1 MPIPD
6 VVRRL
11 ERPDPKLMTLYLLSA
26 LFGSL
31 ATCGLAL
38 PIALIGL
45 IPLWIRYHTLRYRFD
60 EEGVGVSWGYF
71 FRHESH
77 ITYDKIQDIHVNRG
91 LLERWLGLGT
101 VDVQTAAGSAGAEIS
116 LVGLVDTDPVRDYL
130 YARMRGA
137 DDDGPAPVAG
147 EAAQGG
153 EDDALALLREIR
165 DQVVRLGSAG
175 ERPRVQLA
183 PPAAPPARE
192 EGPRA

>member
-1 MPIPD
+1 MAIPD
-6 VVRRL
+6 VVRDL
-11 ERPDPKLMTLYLLSA
+11 ERPHPRLMTLYLLSA
-26 LFGSL
+26 LLASL

-38 PIALIGL
+38 PVALIGL

-60 EEGVGVSWGYF
+60 AEGVGVSWGYF

-116 LVGLVDTDPVRDYL
+116 LVGLTDYDPVRDYL

-137 DDDGPAPVAG
+137 DDGEEASAPEPG
-147 EAAQGG
+147 AAH
-153 EDDALALLREIR
+153 EDALTLLREIR
-165 DQVVRLGSAG
+165 DQVVRLNGG
-175 ERPRVQLA
+175 PREPKGVRIVA
-183 PPAAPPARE
+183 PPRTLPEE